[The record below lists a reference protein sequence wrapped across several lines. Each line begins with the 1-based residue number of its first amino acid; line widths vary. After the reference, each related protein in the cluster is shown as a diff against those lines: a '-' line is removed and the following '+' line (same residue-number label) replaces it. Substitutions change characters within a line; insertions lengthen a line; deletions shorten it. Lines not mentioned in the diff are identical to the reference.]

1 MSKTP
6 LFALIVIR
14 DYQVRIC
21 IIKSKWFLDAIHP
34 EGLAKMA
41 KALGDNSGYAQTI
54 FALAIDETTDPLLFV
69 GQTDGKIVE
78 PRGSRIFGWDCVF
91 EPIDSELTYGEMDK
105 DTKNKISHRSKAL
118 DKFLL
123 FIKEGKLDN

>member
-54 FALAIDETTDPLLFV
+54 FALAIDETTANSWVKCKF
-69 GQTDGKIVE
+69 E
-78 PRGSRIFGWDCVF
+78 RGNS
-91 EPIDSELTYGEMDK
+91 
-105 DTKNKISHRSKAL
+105 
-118 DKFLL
+118 
-123 FIKEGKLDN
+123 